1 MDETQRR
8 TAGRQAMSLFD
19 TFEEGHDAREEHD
32 DEGETVTA
40 VFGNVYEFFEWFR
53 HFYKRRVG
61 TPTCKWRDDWWDC
74 PEAEYR
80 LTALWRSWEKA
91 RYDPSDGIAV
101 WWRDYADP
109 TMSAL
114 MSPAGPFAE
123 SHTSGAPDQP
133 LPSQVPPNGRF
144 RDERED

>member
-1 MDETQRR
+1 
-8 TAGRQAMSLFD
+8 MSLFD
-19 TFEEGHDAREEHD
+19 TFDDTMEDNHDETAGHTE
-32 DEGETVTA
+32 DEITA
-40 VFGNVYEFFEWFR
+40 IFGNVYEFFEWFR

-61 TPTCKWRDDWWDC
+61 TPVCKWRDDWWNC

-91 RYDPSDGIAV
+91 RYDPADGIAL

-109 TMSAL
+109 IMSML
-114 MSPAGPFAE
+114 MSPTGPFAE
-123 SHTSGAPDQP
+123 SHTTGQPDQP
-133 LPSQVPPNGRF
+133 LPSRIPPKGRF

>member
-1 MDETQRR
+1 
-8 TAGRQAMSLFD
+8 MSLFD
-19 TFEEGHDAREEHD
+19 TFDDTMEDNHDETAGHTE
-32 DEGETVTA
+32 DEITA

-61 TPTCKWRDDWWDC
+61 TPVCKWRDDWWNC

-91 RYDPSDGIAV
+91 RYDPADGIAL

-109 TMSAL
+109 IMSML
-114 MSPAGPFAE
+114 MSPTGPFAE
-123 SHTSGAPDQP
+123 SHTTGQPDQP
-133 LPSQVPPNGRF
+133 LPSRIPPKGRF

>member
-1 MDETQRR
+1 
-8 TAGRQAMSLFD
+8 MSLFD
-19 TFEEGHDAREEHD
+19 TLEDDTFED
-32 DEGETVTA
+32 DEPEPPGEKITA

-61 TPTCKWRDDWWDC
+61 TPTCKWRDDWWNC

-91 RYDPSDGIAV
+91 RYDPADGIAV

-109 TMSAL
+109 TMGML
-114 MSPAGPFAE
+114 MSPTGPFAE
-123 SHTSGAPDQP
+123 SHTTSTPTEP
-133 LPSQVPPNGRF
+133 LPSKAPPNGRF
-144 RDERED
+144 RDEREDRAERT